1 MIAKLTGVLDSV
13 EEDRAIVDA
22 GGVGYLV
29 FASARTLRALPPPGE
44 AVSLYIETHVREDHI
59 HLYGFS
65 TAREQA
71 LFRLL
76 ISVSGVGAKGALAL
90 LSALAPDA
98 LANAIA
104 AEDVAALSQA
114 QGIGRRIAQRIAGEL
129 KESVA
134 GMALGPRP
142 AGEAASGGATA
153 AAGATDAEAEAL
165 DDAVSAL
172 VNLGYGRAE
181 AYTAVASAAAKQE
194 EAVPLAALIR
204 AGLKELA
211 S

>member
-1 MIAKLTGVLDSV
+1 MIAALTGKIDLLG
-13 EEDRAIVDA
+13 EDHAVIDVA
-22 GGVGYLV
+22 GVGYMV
-29 FASARTLRALPPPGE
+29 FASAKTLARLPRHGE
-44 AVSLYIETHVREDHI
+44 AVKLLIETHVREDHI

>member
-1 MIAKLTGVLDSV
+1 MIAKLTGRLDSV
-13 EEDRAIVDA
+13 EDGRAVIDV

-29 FASARTLRALPPPGE
+29 FASARTLRSLPRSGE
-44 AVSLYIETHVREDHI
+44 TVSLFVETHVREDHI

-65 TAREQA
+65 TPREQA

-98 LANAIA
+98 LATAIA
-104 AEDVAALSQA
+104 AGDVAALSQA
-114 QGIGRRIAQRIAGEL
+114 QGVGKRLAQRIAAEL
-129 KESVA
+129 KDSVPALAGAAQPSVA
-134 GMALGPRP
+134 V
-142 AGEAASGGATA
+142 AGGGGAA
-153 AAGATDAEAEAL
+153 AQPEAPESF
-165 DDAVSAL
+165 DQAVSAL

-181 AYTAVASAAAKQE
+181 AYTAVAAATAKQA
-194 EAVPLAALIR
+194 EAPELAALIR